1 MMMSI
6 QQKVKCNEEVVLSL
20 TESSSNDCLVP
31 YYSNAKYIRAN
42 TEIREYNPSPFL
54 SSV

>member
-6 QQKVKCNEEVVLSL
+6 QHEVKRKEEVVLSL
-20 TESSSNDCLVP
+20 TESSSNDCRIH
-31 YYSNAKYIRAN
+31 YYRKSKNNRAN

-54 SSV
+54 SSI